1 MDKIRPGVIGEHLTT
16 VSDDIAISF
25 LGLESAR
32 VLGTPF
38 LIMLIE
44 MTARNSL
51 KPLLE
56 NGFDSV
62 GSDVSI
68 RHLAATPIGMQ
79 VRFRTE
85 LTEVDGRRVRF
96 RVEAHDEKEKI
107 AEGTHE
113 RFIINIARFAERL
126 HAKLAGA

>member
-1 MDKIRPGVIGEHLTT
+1 MNKVRPGVIGQQVVT

-32 VLGTPF
+32 VLATPF

-51 KPLLE
+51 KPLLDD
-56 NGFDSV
+56 GFDSV

-68 RHLAATPIGMQ
+68 RHLAATPIGME

-85 LTEVDGRRVRF
+85 LTDVDGRRVRF
-96 RVEAHDEKEKI
+96 RVEAHDEKEKV

-113 RFIINIARFAERL
+113 RFVVNIARFAERL
-126 HAKLAGA
+126 RAKRDGA

>member
-126 HAKLAGA
+126 HAKLARA

>member
-1 MDKIRPGVIGEHLTT
+1 MDRIRPGLIGQHSVT

-25 LGLESAR
+25 LGVEAAR

-79 VRFRTE
+79 VRFQTE
-85 LTEVDGRRVRF
+85 VTEVDNRRVRF
-96 RVEAHDEKEKI
+96 RVEAHDEREKI

-113 RFIINIARFAERL
+113 RFIINIARFAERVNS
-126 HAKLAGA
+126 KRAGA